1 MKVLFVSK
9 LCPDTEPALKVLE
22 EEGQDFD
29 VKDITL
35 SLAFMKEFLSLRD
48 SREEFDEVKEKGQI
62 GIPLLLSEDGSLRF
76 DF

>member
-9 LCPDTEPALKVLE
+9 LCPDTKPALKVLE